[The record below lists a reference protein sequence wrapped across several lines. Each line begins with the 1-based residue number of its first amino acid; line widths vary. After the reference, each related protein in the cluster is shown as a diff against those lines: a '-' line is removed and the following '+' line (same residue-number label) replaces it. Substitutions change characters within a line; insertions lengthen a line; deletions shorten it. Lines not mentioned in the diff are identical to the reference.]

1 MRSPTKSEGKR
12 RFMVQRIPSL
22 AFRAGGPR
30 VRGVL
35 AAIILFVGKFPFE
48 LPQVSV
54 DMFANWKTIAIGL
67 FLAAGL
73 VSLAAPRVSAQA
85 AGPLLKL
92 LQSGRLPKERQP
104 QVVEMV
110 ISRGGPDD
118 LAYIFQETL
127 KDNAFPAAVRRQ
139 ALAQLA
145 DAAKVRKV
153 QPSGDL
159 GEIKQLLS
167 GDVTKRDPSLIAGAI
182 ELAGLWKLTAVR
194 PQLQELALG
203 EKTPAELRRAAISG
217 LVSLGDN
224 ESKQTIRKLA
234 TAGNSLQ
241 LKLLAAAE
249 LAAIDL
255 DAAATAAGKI
265 LPAITSKDDP
275 APLLDA
281 LLGRK
286 QGAEKLAAAL
296 QDQKLSEEAAK
307 ISLRHMYSVG
317 RSDAALSDLLSKA
330 ANIALDAPPP
340 TQEEALKIA
349 AEVLAKGNVERGEKI
364 FRRKDLSC
372 IKCHSIAQA
381 GGQVGPELTALGS
394 ISPADYVVNS
404 ILNPNLAIKEQ
415 YVTRV
420 MLTTDGGVVTGI
432 VIDRDDTRVRVRDAS
447 GKVLTIPTADIE
459 DEAEGKSL
467 MPQGLT
473 KFLTHDEFLDLARF
487 IAELGK
493 PGPYAVRTIPTMQ
506 KWQVLKLPADALL
519 SEVPNVEVLR
529 ENVLDLPATA
539 WNTVYAT
546 ARGNFPLTELAD
558 GKEPQAVYLQGAIN
572 VVDAGDVELELT
584 APAGSAWWLDAEP
597 FEGTAKITR
606 ELTTGLHRV
615 TVRVPAPTGELRLEV
630 RKPTGSAAN
639 YTVVGGQ

>member
-1 MRSPTKSEGKR
+1 MAKFNRSLL
-12 RFMVQRIPSL
+12 MLICL
-22 AFRAGGPR
+22 
-30 VRGVL
+30 
-35 AAIILFVGKFPFE
+35 
-48 LPQVSV
+48 
-54 DMFANWKTIAIGL
+54 GL
-67 FLAAGL
+67 LWTLDSTVFG
-73 VSLAAPRVSAQA
+73 QA

-110 ISRGGPDD
+110 INRGSPDD
-118 LAYIFQETL
+118 LAYIFEQTI
-127 KDNAFPAAVRRQ
+127 KDDGFAPAIRRQ

-159 GEIKQLLS
+159 SAIKKLLAAEAA
-167 GDVTKRDPSLIAGAI
+167 KDPALVASAI
-182 ELAGLWKLTAVR
+182 ELAGLWKVPDVG
-194 PQLQELALG
+194 PQFQQLAANP
-203 EKTPAELRRAAISG
+203 KTPADVRTAAIKS
-217 LVSLGDN
+217 LVTIGDAA
-224 ESKQTIRKLA
+224 SKKVIRDLA
-234 TAGNSLQ
+234 TTGDDLQ

-249 LAAIDL
+249 LTAL
-255 DAAATAAGKI
+255 DMPAAAEAAGKI

-275 APLLDA
+275 GPLLDA
-281 LLGRK
+281 FLARK
-286 QGAEKLAAAL
+286 EGAEKLAAAL
-296 QDQKLSEEAAK
+296 SKAKLSEEAAK
-307 ISLRHMYSVG
+307 INLRYMYSVG
-317 RSDAALSDLLSKA
+317 RSDAALSEVLSKA

-340 TQEEALKIA
+340 TQEESLKIA
-349 AEVLAKGNVERGEKI
+349 AEVLAKGNIERGEKI

-394 ISPADYVVNS
+394 ISPADYIVNS

-459 DEAEGKSL
+459 EEAEGKSL

-487 IAELGK
+487 VSELGK
-493 PGPYAVRTIPTMQ
+493 PGPYAVRTVPTMQ
-506 KWQVLKLPADALL
+506 KWLVLKAPAAELL
-519 SEVPNVEVLR
+519 TEVPNVEILR
-529 ENVLDLPATA
+529 EKILDLPTSA
-539 WNTVYAT
+539 WNTTYAT
-546 ARGNFPLTELAD
+546 ARGNFPLGELALESNTA
-558 GKEPQAVYLQGAIN
+558 KPQPQYLQGQLN
-572 VVDAGDVELELT
+572 VVDAGEVEIAFT
-584 APAGSAWWLDAEP
+584 APAGSTWWLDAEP
-597 FEGTAKITR
+597 FEGTDKVTR
-606 ELTTGLHRV
+606 ELSAGLHRV
-615 TVRVPAPTGELRLEV
+615 TIRVPAAAGELRLEV
-630 RKPTGSAAN
+630 RKPSGSAAN